1 MTVNDIHPSDLV
13 EHRLRQER
21 ADRNKRVSDLKN
33 NTDKL
38 TFTNAI
44 EDAAQGAAAQ
54 KRRARID
61 ALEMKRLLTADD
73 VSELKAMMKDL

>member
-1 MTVNDIHPSDLV
+1 MTINGIHPSELV

-33 NTDKL
+33 NTEKL
-38 TFTNAI
+38 TFANALS
-44 EDAAQGAAAQ
+44 DKQQGEIAQ
-54 KRRARID
+54 KNRARID

-73 VSELKAMMKDL
+73 VSELTQMIKDL

>member
-33 NTDKL
+33 NTDEL
-38 TFTNAI
+38 TFAGSI
-44 EDAAQGAAAQ
+44 SDKAQGEAAH

>member
-38 TFTNAI
+38 TFPNAI